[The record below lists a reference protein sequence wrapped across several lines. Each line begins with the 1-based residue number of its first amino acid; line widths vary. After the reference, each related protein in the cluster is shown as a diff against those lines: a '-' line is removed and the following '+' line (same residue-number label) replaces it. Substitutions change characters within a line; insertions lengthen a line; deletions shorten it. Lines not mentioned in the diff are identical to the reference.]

1 MKFRNNFPVRGKY
14 LSFVVV
20 ALAFTV
26 LVLWAWEENPF
37 LSTSQSVQAWYRT
50 SYAGFI
56 VGPTNSSELPN
67 TAKENTEKTYSNSS
81 TKEDTV
87 KDSAHSEVTPTDFA
101 STIILNRSQSNENS
115 NHMFALLDVKILD

>member
-1 MKFRNNFPVRGKY
+1 MN
-14 LSFVVV
+14 
-20 ALAFTV
+20 
-26 LVLWAWEENPF
+26 LVECLNTFKSRISVFPF
-37 LSTSQSVQAWYRT
+37 LLFVYHTDDFICL
-50 SYAGFI
+50 GFI

-81 TKEDTV
+81 TKEETV

-115 NHMFALLDVKILD
+115 KYLYQTSGIFFQFSC